1 MNNKILIGSIIA
13 IAILIIASFPTVWSN
28 EGKPDLIIED
38 IKVWPSTMPYRYEI
52 GCVVKNIGDVS
63 SEGTIELRVV
73 VKHMLFGL
81 IPTITVRTFKLGHTI
96 GIEPGEAE
104 DLCFAECEQ
113 LPIFGFYKF
122 FCTVNPDQTI
132 DEEYYFNNH
141 HSETFLVI
149 FSIFYERKMIP
160 ISLS

>member
-1 MNNKILIGSIIA
+1 MEKRILLGSIIA
-13 IAILIIASFPTVWSN
+13 VVILIIASFPTVGSN

-38 IKVWPSTMPYRYEI
+38 IKKWSSTMPYRYEI
-52 GCVVKNIGDVS
+52 GCVVKNIGDANS
-63 SEGTIELRVV
+63 DGTIELRVV
-73 VKHMLFGL
+73 VTHMLFGL

-104 DLCFAECEQ
+104 DLFFAECGQ

-149 FSIFYERKMIP
+149 FSFFWERKMIP